1 MNPTLTRIL
10 SAIHSMPDRPHHSE
24 PGYEHWLAEQV
35 FIMATKPET
44 LEGTQRENVDPIQW
58 AATIDELESLWNAQA
73 DSYNQWIELGLDEI
87 VSFAQ
92 KIERERCAAVSG
104 PKCAEAILEAAG
116 MACCQSDGG

>member
-10 SAIHSMPDRPHHSE
+10 SAIHAMPDRPHHSE

-35 FIMATKPET
+35 FIMATE
-44 LEGTQRENVDPIQW
+44 
-58 AATIDELESLWNAQA
+58 AATQ
-73 DSYNQWIELGLDEI
+73 
-87 VSFAQ
+87 
-92 KIERERCAAVSG
+92 VSG